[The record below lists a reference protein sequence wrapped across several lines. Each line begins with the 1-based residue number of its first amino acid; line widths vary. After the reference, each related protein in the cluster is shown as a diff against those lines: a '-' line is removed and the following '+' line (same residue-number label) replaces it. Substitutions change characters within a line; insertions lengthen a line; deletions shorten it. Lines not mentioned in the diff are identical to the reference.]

1 MALIEDNQKLAQKIA
16 DLLQG
21 FGDVEIEVEHN
32 DQWTQ
37 VYIDGAL
44 FDFDSCGKAD
54 GITIGL

>member
-1 MALIEDNQKLAQKIA
+1 MNLIEDNQKLAQKIVDA
-16 DLLQG
+16 LQG
-21 FGDVEIEVEHN
+21 CGDVEVEVERN